1 MNTKPASSDP
11 LSTKAEKQFV
21 RAPEKDGASLSAEKL
36 MHELQVYQ
44 IELEMQNE
52 ELRQVQVELE
62 ESRDRYVD
70 LYDFAPVGYLTLTHE
85 ALITEV
91 NLTGATLLGIERNQL
106 MRHRFAHWVAA
117 EDSERWNRFFVSVL
131 QDDERQS
138 CELVLKRGHCSVFH
152 AHLDCLH
159 IKAVNGG
166 HLVRIAFNDIS
177 EQKQAEEA
185 LRIAAIAF
193 ESQEG
198 IMVTDAN
205 SVIQRVNHAFTRLT
219 GYSAEEVVGRTPTLL
234 SSGRHD
240 KNFYQCM
247 RATLNEQKHWQGE
260 MWNKRKNGK
269 IYADW
274 LTITAVTAPDG
285 DITHY
290 VGTFS
295 DITSNPESLA
305 EIHRLAYYD
314 SLTHLPNRRMLL
326 DRLKQALAASSRNKH
341 YGALLFLDLD
351 NFKTLNDTYGHSI
364 GDLLLV
370 EIAQRLT
377 ANVRE
382 GDTEARLGGDEFVLM
397 LENLS
402 ENTQE
407 AVIEASL
414 IGEKIRDAIA
424 LPYVVQ
430 GLELCCTASI
440 GVSLFYGHET
450 SVDELLKHSDFA
462 MYHAKNEGR
471 NGIRFFDPEMQAT
484 LVERSALESDLRHA
498 LGRGQLRLYYQI
510 QVNNERRAIGAEA
523 LLRWVHPE
531 RGLILP
537 ERFIPLAE
545 KTGLIVPIG
554 LWVLQTACAQLRDWA
569 GNPAT
574 SSLQLALNASALEL
588 RQPDFVEQVR
598 QAISTTGINPALLKI
613 ELTESLLVDN
623 VSDTVVKMDALKAL
637 GISFSM
643 DDFGTA
649 YSSLAYLKQ
658 LPLDQ
663 LKIDQS
669 FIRDL
674 GDNPCNAALVK
685 AIILMGRTFGLDVIA
700 EGVEAEAQLEFLNLH
715 GCDAY
720 QGYLFS
726 RPLPLEEF
734 EAFVEQVDAPR
745 GATALNPDRVKHS
758 YAHPG

>member
-1 MNTKPASSDP
+1 MSKKPNGPDP
-11 LSTKAEKQFV
+11 QRTKAEMQLV
-21 RAPEKDGASLSAEKL
+21 RAPETDGAPRHTKKL
-36 MHELQVYQ
+36 MHELQVHQ
-44 IELEMQNE
+44 VELEMQNE
-52 ELRQVQVELE
+52 TLRQAQVKLE

-70 LYDFAPVGYLTLTHE
+70 LYNFAPVGYLTLTRE
-85 ALITEV
+85 ALITDI
-91 NLTGATLLGIERNQL
+91 NLTGAALLGIERNQL
-106 MRHRFAHWVAA
+106 MHHRFAHWVAT
-117 EDSERWNRFFVSVL
+117 EDNERWNRFFVSVL
-131 QDDERQS
+131 QNDERQS
-138 CELVLKRGHCSVFH
+138 CELVLKRGHDSVFH

-159 IKAVNGG
+159 IKTDNDENS
-166 HLVRIAFNDIS
+166 VRISFTDIS
-177 EQKQAEEA
+177 ERKQALEA

-193 ESQEG
+193 ESHEG
-198 IMVTDAN
+198 ILVTDTCG
-205 SVIQRVNHAFTRLT
+205 VIRRVNHAFTRLT
-219 GYSAEEVVGRTPTLL
+219 GYSTEDVVGRTPAIL
-234 SSGRHD
+234 SSGQHD
-240 KNFYQCM
+240 RDFYQHM
-247 RATLNEQKHWQGE
+247 WATLNEQKYWQGE

-274 LTITAVTAPDG
+274 LTISAITGDDG
-285 DITHY
+285 NITHY
-290 VGTFS
+290 VGIFS
-295 DITSNPESLA
+295 DITSNPESSA

-314 SLTHLPNRRMLL
+314 SLTHLPNRRMLF
-326 DRLKQALAASSRNKH
+326 DRLRQALAASSRNKH

-364 GDLLLV
+364 GDLLLI
-370 EIAQRLT
+370 EIAKRLT

-402 ENTQE
+402 ANTQE
-407 AVIEASL
+407 AIIQAGL
-414 IGEKIRDAIA
+414 IGEKIRHAVA

-430 GLELCCTASI
+430 GLELWCTASI

-484 LVERSALESDLRHA
+484 LVERSALESDLHHA

-510 QVNNERRAIGAEA
+510 QVNNERHAIGAEA

-531 RGLILP
+531 RGLIFP
-537 ERFIPLAE
+537 EQFIPLAE

-554 LWVLQTACAQLRDWA
+554 VWVLQTACAQIRDWST
-569 GNPAT
+569 NPAT
-574 SSLQLALNASALEL
+574 RDLQLALNASALEL
-588 RQPDFVEQVR
+588 RQPNFVEQVR
-598 QAISTTGINPALLKI
+598 QAISITGINPALLKI

-623 VSDTVVKMDALKAL
+623 VSDTVAKMNALKAL

-674 GDNPCNAALVK
+674 GDNPSNEALVQ

-700 EGVEAEAQLEFLNLH
+700 EGVEAETQMEFLNLN

-726 RPLPLEEF
+726 RPLPLKEF
-734 EAFVEQVDAPR
+734 EAFVKQVDTPKV
-745 GATALNPDRVKHS
+745 TTTLNPGRVKHS
-758 YAHPG
+758 YAQPG

>member
-1 MNTKPASSDP
+1 MSKQSNRPSQLRAQ
-11 LSTKAEKQFV
+11 AEAQLTA
-21 RAPEKDGASLSAEKL
+21 APEKAWAPRPAEEL
-36 MHELQVYQ
+36 LHELHVHQ

-52 ELRQVQVELE
+52 SLRQAQSELE

-70 LYDFAPVGYLTLTHE
+70 LYDFAPIGYMTITSE
-85 ALITEV
+85 TLITEV
-91 NLTGATLLGIERNQL
+91 NLTGAALLGIERKEL
-106 MRHRFAHWVAA
+106 LLHHFEHFIA
-117 EDSERWNRFFVSVL
+117 EDYSDSWYLFLESFL
-131 QDDERQS
+131 QLEERQS
-138 CELVLKRGHCSVFH
+138 FELVLKHSSGQNFH

-159 IKAVNGG
+159 IKAGNGG
-166 HLVRIAFNDIS
+166 HSVRIAFADIS
-177 EQKQAEEA
+177 KRKQDEES

-198 IMVTDAN
+198 IMVTDAYGI
-205 SVIQRVNHAFTRLT
+205 IQRVNNAFTRLT
-219 GYSAEEVVGRTPTLL
+219 GYSAEEVAGKTPALL

-240 KNFYQCM
+240 KEFFQGM
-247 RATLNEQKHWQGE
+247 WTALNEQKYWQGE

-269 IYADW
+269 IAADW
-274 LTITAVTAPDG
+274 LTITAVTALDG
-285 DITHY
+285 NITHY
-290 VGTFS
+290 VGIVS

-314 SLTHLPNRRMLL
+314 FLTQLPNRRMLL
-326 DRLKQALAASSRNKH
+326 DRMKQALAASIRSKH

-351 NFKTLNDTYGHSI
+351 NFKNLNDTRGHYI

-370 EIAQRLT
+370 EVARRLN
-377 ANVRE
+377 AIVRE
-382 GDTEARLGGDEFVLM
+382 GDTVARLGGDEFVLM

-402 ENTQE
+402 EDVQE
-407 AVIEASL
+407 AAIQAGLV
-414 IGEKIRDAIA
+414 GEKVCYAIA
-424 LPYVVQ
+424 SPYMLE
-430 GLELCCTASI
+430 GLELRCTASI
-440 GVSLFYGHET
+440 GVGLFFGHEAT
-450 SVDELLKHSDFA
+450 VDDLLKHTDFA
-462 MYHAKNEGR
+462 MYHAKKEGR
-471 NGIRFFDPEMQAT
+471 NSVRFFDPEMQAT
-484 LVERSALESDLRHA
+484 LIERSALESDLHHA
-498 LGRGQLRLYYQI
+498 LERQQLRLYYQI
-510 QVNNERRAIGAEA
+510 QVDNERHAIGAEA

-537 ERFIPLAE
+537 EQFIPLAE

-574 SSLQLALNASALEL
+574 CSLQLALNASALEL
-588 RQPDFVEQVR
+588 RQPDFVEQVQ
-598 QAISTTGINPALLKI
+598 QAILVNGINPALLKI

-623 VSDTVVKMDALKAL
+623 VCDTVAKMNALKAL

-658 LPLDQ
+658 LPLNQ

-674 GDNPCNAALVK
+674 GDNSSNEALVQ

-700 EGVEAEAQLEFLNLH
+700 EGVEDEAQLAFLNLN
-715 GCDAY
+715 GCHAY

-726 RPLPLEEF
+726 RPLPLAEFEEF
-734 EAFVEQVDAPR
+734 VE
-745 GATALNPDRVKHS
+745 RV
-758 YAHPG
+758 